1 MKRIILL
8 FVGLLSLPFF
18 SYSGG
23 IVHNTN
29 QSASWVRNFARDAS
43 TDIDAVFYNPAGLT
57 KLGDGFF
64 ISLNSQTLFQNRQI
78 TSDYTHLNNKPVDY
92 EGAVTVPV
100 LPSIYAVYNTGKLS
114 FSFGMNVVGGGGS
127 AQFDKGLPSFEIPVS
142 DLVPSLQSQGA
153 TGYSLDAYFEGSS
166 AFWGYQ
172 LGASYEINDMI
183 SVYLG
188 ARYVTAKNTYAG
200 HLTDVMVTMG
210 GVETPASV
218 FFKGTGDALQPLYEG
233 FSPIY
238 EAADGALQ
246 PLTLAQAQAAGFI
259 TALQQAQLEGGLA
272 AIGVPIDTPIGVAY
286 ENGVSPS
293 YLGARRAEHVL
304 ADQEDVEVEQTGS
317 GITPIIGVNISP
329 NDKLNIGIKYEF
341 LTKIE
346 LENNT
351 TKDFIIDYIPATF
364 PDSYPTAGTEFGMF
378 PDGEINRND
387 MPALL
392 TIGADYKMSDKFLV
406 STGIHY
412 YFDKNADYG
421 YAVENKDAFD
431 SNYLEWA
438 LGLQY
443 GISDKM
449 LVSAGYLFA
458 KSGLKAEYQTDLNY
472 KISSHSIGLGGAYS
486 ITPKFDL
493 NLAVA
498 YSIYP
503 EDSKDYQRVDA
514 IGTTIN
520 VTESYNRSNLFFG
533 LGLDFKFGKTS
544 E

>member
-1 MKRIILL
+1 MKRIALL
-8 FVGLLSLPFF
+8 FVGLLSLPIF

-78 TSDYTHLNNKPVDY
+78 TSDYMHLNNTPADY

-127 AQFDKGLPSFEIPVS
+127 AQFDKGLPSFELGVS
-142 DLVPSLQSQGA
+142 DLVPGLTARGLPTTA
-153 TGYSLDAYFEGSS
+153 YSLDAYFEGSS

-200 HLTDVMVTMG
+200 HLTDVMINT
-210 GVETPASV
+210 AH
-218 FFKGTGDALQPLYEG
+218 PLYNPTLDMISAPQ
-233 FSPIY
+233 FFTDL
-238 EAADGALQ
+238 AADATAAAGSLTAISGLGFGGATPEQIFLGGNMSAAEYGAL
-246 PLTLAQAQAAGFI
+246 AAGYASLGLDATVNTVDEGI
-259 TALQQAQLEGGLA
+259 TPFTASAGESTVKALLL
-272 AIGVPIDTPIGVAY
+272 
-286 ENGVSPS
+286 S
-293 YLGARRAEHVL
+293 
-304 ADQEDVEVEQTGS
+304 DQEDVEVEQTGS

-341 LTKIE
+341 MTKIE

-351 TKDFIIDYIPATF
+351 TKDFIVGF
-364 PDSYPTAGTEFGMF
+364 NPTLGTTVGMF
-378 PDGEINRND
+378 PDGEIKRND

-392 TIGADYKMSDKFLV
+392 TVGADYKVSEKFLV

-412 YFDKNADYG
+412 YFDKNANYG
-421 YAVENKDAFD
+421 YAVENSDVFD

-438 LGLQY
+438 LGLEY
-443 GISDKM
+443 NISEKM

-493 NLAVA
+493 NIAVA

-503 EDSKDYQRVDA
+503 EDSKDYQHDLGGSGMLVDL
-514 IGTTIN
+514 
-520 VTESYNRSNLFFG
+520 TESYNRNNLFFG
-533 LGLDFKFGKTS
+533 IGLDFKFGKTS

>member
-78 TSDYTHLNNKPVDY
+78 TSDYTYLNDTPVDY

-127 AQFDKGLPSFEIPVS
+127 AEFKKGLPSFETGIS
-142 DLVPSLQSQGA
+142 DLVPALAAQGVTA
-153 TGYSLDAYFEGSS
+153 YSLDAYLEGSS
-166 AFWGYQ
+166 TFWGYQ
-172 LGASYEINDMI
+172 LGASYEINEMI

-188 ARYVTAKNTYAG
+188 ARYVTATNTYNG
-200 HLTDVMVTMG
+200 HLQDVNITYLGTEMAATDFFTNSAAAATATVT
-210 GVETPASV
+210 
-218 FFKGTGDALQPLYEG
+218 ALQP
-233 FSPIY
+233 FI
-238 EAADGALQ
+238 DGGAGG
-246 PLTLAQAQAAGFI
+246 LTLAQAEGATLIDNATRLALEAGFTQIGLDPATATISEGQAGFNQAAALS
-259 TALQQAQLEGGLA
+259 TAKSQ
-272 AIGVPIDTPIGVAY
+272 I
-286 ENGVSPS
+286 
-293 YLGARRAEHVL
+293 L
-304 ADQEDVEVEQTGS
+304 ADQTVDVEQTGS
-317 GITPIIGVNISP
+317 GITPIIGANITVNE
-329 NDKLNIGIKYEF
+329 KLNIGLKYEF
-341 LTKIE
+341 ATKIE
-346 LENNT
+346 LENKT
-351 TKDFIIDYIPATF
+351 TEDFLMGFTAT
-364 PDSYPTAGTEFGMF
+364 GTPITMF
-378 PDGEINRND
+378 PDKEIKRND

-421 YAVENKDAFD
+421 YAVENSDVFD

-438 LGLQY
+438 IGLEY
-443 GISDKM
+443 NISEKM

-458 KSGLKAEYQTDLNY
+458 KSGMKPEYQTDLNY
-472 KISSHSIGLGGAYS
+472 KISSHSIGLGGKYS

-493 NLAVA
+493 NIAAA

-503 EDSKDYQRVDA
+503 EDSKDYQHDLA
-514 IGTTIN
+514 GSGMLID
-520 VTESYNRSNLFFG
+520 VTESYNRNNLFFG
-533 LGLDFKFGKTS
+533 IGLDFKFGKS
-544 E
+544 AE